1 MDEMIYVAMNGAKQ
15 LERAQAMASHNLA
28 NANTVGF
35 RAEMHMFQGVDVEG
49 PGYETRVNTLV
60 TPGGWNSA
68 KGALMTT
75 GNELDVAVNGS
86 GWLAVQAPDG
96 SEAYTRAGDLRVT
109 ALGVLTTGAGHPV
122 LGGNG
127 GPIAIPPHSKL
138 SVGADGTVSV
148 ISKGQGAETMA
159 SVDRLK
165 LVNPATEDLVKG
177 QDGLMHSRDGVNAEA
192 DASVRLTSGV
202 LETSNVNVVDTMV
215 DMIGIS
221 RRYEMQVQMMKM
233 ASDNA
238 SASSSVMRMS

>member
-1 MDEMIYVAMNGAKQ
+1 MDELIYVAMNGAKQ

-35 RAEMHMFQGVDVEG
+35 RAQMHMFQGVDVEG

-60 TPGGWNSA
+60 TPGGWSGA

-75 GNELDVAVNGS
+75 GNELDVAVSDS

-122 LGGNG
+122 LGENG
-127 GPIAIPPHSKL
+127 GPVAVPPHSKL
-138 SVGADGTVSV
+138 SVGGDGTISV

-159 SVDRLK
+159 SVARLK
-165 LVNPATEDLVKG
+165 LVDPPADDLFKG
-177 QDGLMHSRDGVNAEA
+177 EDGLMHTYDGNKVDA
-192 DASVRLTSGV
+192 DADVRLTTGV
-202 LETSNVNVVDTMV
+202 LETSNVNVVDAMV
-215 DMIGIS
+215 NMIGIS
-221 RRYEMQVQMMKM
+221 RQYEMQVKMMNM
-233 ASDNA
+233 ANENA
-238 SASSSVMRMS
+238 SAATSLMRMS

>member
-35 RAEMHMFQGVDVEG
+35 RAQMHLFQGVDVEG
-49 PGYETRVNTLV
+49 PGYQTRVNTIV
-60 TPGGWNSA
+60 TPGGWNSG
-68 KGALMTT
+68 KGALITT
-75 GNELDVAVNGS
+75 GNELDVSVSGT

-122 LGGNG
+122 LGNNG
-127 GPIAIPPHSKL
+127 GPVAIPPHSKL
-138 SVGADGTVSV
+138 SVGGDGTLSV

-159 SVDRLK
+159 SIDRLK
-165 LVNPATEDLVKG
+165 LVNPAKDDLFKG
-177 QDGLMHSRDGVNAEA
+177 DDGLMHTRTGEPAEA
-192 DASVRLTSGV
+192 DADVRLTTGV
-202 LETSNVNVVDTMV
+202 LEKSNVSVVDTMV

-238 SASSSVMRMS
+238 SASSSVMRLS

>member
-35 RAEMHMFQGVDVEG
+35 RAQMHMFEGVDVEG

-68 KGALMTT
+68 EGALMTT
-75 GNELDVAVNGS
+75 GNELDVAINGK

-127 GPIAIPPHSKL
+127 GPVAIPPHSKL
-138 SVGADGTVSV
+138 SVGGDGTISV

-159 SVDRLK
+159 SIERLK
-165 LVNPATEDLVKG
+165 LVNPAAADLFRAD
-177 QDGLMHSRDGVNAEA
+177 DGLMHARDGVEVAV
-192 DASVRLTSGV
+192 DANVRLTTGV
-202 LETSNVNVVDTMV
+202 LERSNVNAVDTMV

-238 SASSSVMRMS
+238 SASSSVMRLS

>member
-1 MDEMIYVAMNGAKQ
+1 MEEARTGWRKLQRENPDELGL
-15 LERAQAMASHNLA
+15 LEPRI
-28 NANTVGF
+28 
-35 RAEMHMFQGVDVEG
+35 EGVDVEG

-60 TPGGWNSA
+60 TPGGWKSA
-68 KGALMTT
+68 EGALMTT
-75 GNELDVAVNGS
+75 GNELDVAVNGN

-122 LGGNG
+122 LGDNG
-127 GPIAIPPHSKL
+127 GPVAIPPHSKL
-138 SVGADGTVSV
+138 SVGGDGTVSV

-165 LVNPATEDLVKG
+165 LVNPPANDLYKG
-177 QDGLMHSRDGVNAEA
+177 EDGLMHTRDGNEAAA
-192 DASVRLTSGV
+192 DANVRLTTGV

-238 SASSSVMRMS
+238 SASSSVMRLS